1 MVLKYDSLEKVKEH
15 VQYNNSP
22 VVIYG
27 AGMIGQIIMPYMIT
41 SSGMLDN
48 LLFYVDGDRRKQ
60 QQTIH
65 IGNRDIEIKS
75 PEILDKLP
83 GNAVVLITNSN
94 YTGIVDMLNSIDAL
108 KENVGVIIPIILA
121 IRARKLGMGSYSDR
135 PSEVRIPKVIN
146 YCWFSGNP
154 MPEYLVKCIESWK
167 RFCPDYK
174 IVRWDEDNYDVGK
187 NIYMKQ
193 AYEAGK

>member
-60 QQTIH
+60 QQLWL
-65 IGNRDIEIKS
+65 GNRF
-75 PEILDKLP
+75 
-83 GNAVVLITNSN
+83 
-94 YTGIVDMLNSIDAL
+94 Y
-108 KENVGVIIPIILA
+108 
-121 IRARKLGMGSYSDR
+121 
-135 PSEVRIPKVIN
+135 
-146 YCWFSGNP
+146 
-154 MPEYLVKCIESWK
+154 
-167 RFCPDYK
+167 
-174 IVRWDEDNYDVGK
+174 
-187 NIYMKQ
+187 
-193 AYEAGK
+193 

>member
-108 KENVGVIIPIILA
+108 KENVG
-121 IRARKLGMGSYSDR
+121 
-135 PSEVRIPKVIN
+135 
-146 YCWFSGNP
+146 
-154 MPEYLVKCIESWK
+154 
-167 RFCPDYK
+167 
-174 IVRWDEDNYDVGK
+174 
-187 NIYMKQ
+187 
-193 AYEAGK
+193 